1 MSGSHFGSGYW
12 PDDYF
17 GLYFQPEAGGVIVGA
32 LAGSF
37 AGTSSFSGT
46 LEAPSAGHSGVVRLA
61 QHMRQAQANRW
72 EVLGEY
78 FDSIRKKPAPEIV
91 EAVKEELA
99 EARTEA
105 RGVTDPKVITWK
117 RRAAKALK
125 PAGPATLPRT
135 QDIAWQR
142 LVEDTAR
149 LERAVMALRTLR
161 EEAARVRF
169 EQEQEEEELLLLAA

>member
-17 GLYFQPEAGGVIVGA
+17 GLYFQPEAGGVIVGT

-46 LEAPSAGHSGVVRLA
+46 LVSPTLGRSGVIRL
-61 QHMRQAQANRW
+61 QQAQAARW
-72 EVLGEY
+72 EALAEY
-78 FDSIRKKPAPEIV
+78 FDGIRKKPAPEIV

-105 RGVTDPKVITWK
+105 RGLADRKVVTWK
-117 RRAAKALK
+117 RRAAEALR
-125 PAGPATLPRT
+125 PAQKRPSLPRT
-135 QDIAWQR
+135 EDIAWQR

-149 LERAVMALRTLR
+149 LERAVMALRSLR